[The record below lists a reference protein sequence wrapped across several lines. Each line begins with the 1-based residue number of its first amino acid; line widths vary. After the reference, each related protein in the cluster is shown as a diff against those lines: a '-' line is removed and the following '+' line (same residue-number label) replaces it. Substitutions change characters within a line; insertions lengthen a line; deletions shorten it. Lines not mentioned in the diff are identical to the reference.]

1 MAGTILYSSRDL
13 PCSRRPLDLYREEQR
28 HLAFYPGL
36 PGYPL
41 PFRMN
46 RTLVVLALV
55 AGLATL
61 TMGFSPETLNE
72 YPVADDNPEGR
83 FFISTNATSVT
94 VGYASFILGITSLLV
109 LGAVLALAYFY
120 ATGED
125 SGSYGYSGYSGS
137 SDSSYGSHGRK
148 AYVTSNLSG
157 YCNRRAVSSSPRPPL
172 TPPARHNLLHN
183 HNLTSTPAFAPTEI
197 PCPHPPII
205 TITTWPNTYLN
216 PDGGPAGHRR
226 CGSFLCMVKD
236 LYGTPEQP
244 LQRVWSQSID

>member
-1 MAGTILYSSRDL
+1 
-13 PCSRRPLDLYREEQR
+13 
-28 HLAFYPGL
+28 
-36 PGYPL
+36 
-41 PFRMN
+41 MN

-148 AYVTSNLSG
+148 ASFDPYAIDWEKFSILDWIAIGEEAWRKFDPADLECQKRLICEIHQNTSRFGSPAARLVDVFSYLQYAEVLSLPDEIKALIEDYNDAADRG
-157 YCNRRAVSSSPRPPL
+157 RSLQKECGEIYQTCDFSVKKIMDKYS
-172 TPPARHNLLHN
+172 HN
-183 HNLTSTPAFAPTEI
+183 E
-197 PCPHPPII
+197 
-205 TITTWPNTYLN
+205 
-216 PDGGPAGHRR
+216 
-226 CGSFLCMVKD
+226 V
-236 LYGTPEQP
+236 
-244 LQRVWSQSID
+244 